1 MVGGDITVSPN
12 SITLGAL
19 SSRSQDVG
27 SNTETYTLQ
36 LSTLAEKEDITIS
49 VPKDNVPDN
58 ATNTATGTNQFNFTY
73 DITRPVLSSIT
84 ASGVA
89 SSSSIDNS
97 GHYRGNNGVPED
109 IDVVFNWMNSGT
121 DKDGFLTNGAVSGV
135 DDFDEVDFITD
146 DITILINGNP
156 PSAAPAFLEGQPT
169 TDNNYTLRIPRS
181 NLVGIQ
187 G

>member
-1 MVGGDITVSPN
+1 MTFNVDTTVPNVTITAAGVGTSNAIPIGLAVPYGVNENVLITFEWNDLLSNNAFTVAGGDITVSPN

-109 IDVVFNWMNSGT
+109 IDIVFNWLNSGT
-121 DKDGFLTNGAVSGV
+121 DKDLS
-135 DDFDEVDFITD
+135 
-146 DITILINGNP
+146 LIH
-156 PSAAPAFLEGQPT
+156 
-169 TDNNYTLRIPRS
+169 I
-181 NLVGIQ
+181 
-187 G
+187 